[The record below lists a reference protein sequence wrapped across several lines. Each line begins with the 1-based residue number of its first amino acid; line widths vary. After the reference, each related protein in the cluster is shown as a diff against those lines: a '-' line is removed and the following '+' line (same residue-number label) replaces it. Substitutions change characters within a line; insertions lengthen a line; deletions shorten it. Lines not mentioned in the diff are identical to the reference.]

1 MRLLQEAIRTYDAYQ
16 DIAGVYEEKRS
27 PLVPVSHALKR
38 LDIVVTV
45 NEDGDFV
52 KAVDISKDGFR
63 AIIPTTKESA
73 VRTANVAPHP
83 LCDGI
88 TYLGR
93 YDKKGGEDFRRN
105 DAYKK
110 LLDSWAKSPY
120 SVPLVEAVNEY
131 IKKDELIKDLVSSE
145 VIDLDDKGYPKKDY
159 VIGWILM
166 TKDEEI
172 RCWDDREIM
181 GNWQEFVLS
190 TFDEKDKIIC
200 MLTGEP
206 DYYWSNHTKG
216 VVPGCDA
223 NAKLISQDY
232 TDNKFK
238 SRFVCKENRDGH
250 EDVVIGYVSSQ
261 KAHNALKWMLSNFAI
276 TKNSVGTHRDI
287 LCWSPTQVEV
297 LNPVDS
303 IIHPDTDDN
312 TEFVADVDSY
322 KDLLKKTILG
332 YNKNDNEPV
341 DDKDVIIASFDGM
354 TPGRVAVTYYAEM
367 KAPIYFRRL
376 LKWDEE
382 CCYYHNKYGVVSPSI
397 AMLVRYA
404 YGQPRESRITGKT
417 MMDIKTDILTRDIQK
432 LLSCKLEGKMF
443 PQNIKHRLVT
453 RAGRPDVYDH
463 YQRDRMMQLACAA
476 IRKSRMDMGLE
487 EYNMKLEEDRIDRDY
502 LFGRLMA
509 VLEKAENDVYKDKK
523 IERTTNIER
532 LWPSIEKCPL
542 RHIKRVFEKQ
552 KSAYYPKLHP
562 AARIRYERLIGDLFD
577 KLMEFP
583 ENTLNRKLNETYLLG
598 YYAQKNALYQKRSKN
613 DNDEESDGFQNLNV
627 PEDVD

>member
-45 NEDGDFV
+45 NEDGDFI

-63 AIIPTTKESA
+63 AIIPTTKESS
-73 VRTANVAPHP
+73 VRTANVAPHA
-83 LCDGI
+83 LCDGL

-93 YDKKGGEDFRRN
+93 YDKKGGEDYKRN
-105 DAYKK
+105 DAYKE
-110 LLDSWAKSPY
+110 LLDSWARSPY
-120 SVPLVEAVNEY
+120 SVPLVEAVNKY
-131 IKKDELIKDLVSSE
+131 IEKDELINDLASSE
-145 VIDLDDKGYPKKDY
+145 VIELDDKGCPKKDS

-172 RCWDDREIM
+172 RCWDDRKIM
-181 GNWQEFVLS
+181 ENWQKFVLS

-250 EDVVIGYVSSQ
+250 EDVVLGYVSSQ
-261 KAHNALKWMLSNFAI
+261 KAHNALKWMLSNFAV
-276 TKNSVGTHRDI
+276 TKNSIGTHRDI
-287 LCWSPTQVEV
+287 LCWSPTQVDMI
-297 LNPVDS
+297 NPVES
-303 IIHPDTDDN
+303 ILKRTDADDEN
-312 TEFVADVDSY
+312 IETAVDVDSY
-322 KDLLKKTILG
+322 KELLRKVILG
-332 YNKNDNEPV
+332 YNKNDDGTE
-341 DDKDVIIASFDGM
+341 DYKDVIIASFDGM

-367 KAPIYFRRL
+367 KASLYFSKL

-382 CCYYHNKYGVVSPSI
+382 CCYYHNRFGVVSPSI
-397 AMLVRYA
+397 STIVRYA
-404 YGQPRESRITGKT
+404 YGQPMENKT
-417 MMDIKTDILTRDIQK
+417 TKKMMMDIKTDILTRDIQT
-432 LLSCKLEGKMF
+432 LLSCKLEGKKF

-453 RAGRPDVYDH
+453 RAGRPDAYDH
-463 YQRDRMMQLACAA
+463 FLWERFVQLACAV
-476 IRKSRMDMGLE
+476 IRKSRKDMGLE
-487 EYNMKLEEDRIDRDY
+487 EYSMKLEEDRIDKDY

-509 VLEKAENDVYKDKK
+509 VLEKVENDTFKDKK
-523 IERTTNIER
+523 IERCTNIER
-532 LWPSIEKCPL
+532 LWASIEINPL
-542 RHIKRVFEKQ
+542 RNLKRIFNKQ
-552 KSAYYPKLHP
+552 KSAYYPKLTPP
-562 AARIRYERLIGDLFD
+562 ARVFYERLIGDIFD
-577 KLMEFP
+577 KLMEYP
-583 ENTLNRKLNETYLLG
+583 EKTLNRKLTETYLLG
-598 YYAQKNALYQKRSKN
+598 YYAQKNALYQKRSKGTG
-613 DNDEESDGFQNLNV
+613 DSESSEET
-627 PEDVD
+627 EK